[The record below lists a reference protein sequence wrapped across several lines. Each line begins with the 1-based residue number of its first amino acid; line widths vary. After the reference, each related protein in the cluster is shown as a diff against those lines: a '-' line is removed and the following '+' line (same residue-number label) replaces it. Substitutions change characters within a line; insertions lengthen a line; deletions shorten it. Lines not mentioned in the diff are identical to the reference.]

1 MVFKYFN
8 WLYWSINLG
17 SMLCFIFLAFIQQ
30 NYSFFVGFVVPWL
43 ALTFSFILFLL
54 GSGCYLKTEL
64 EKSVLTNVFR
74 VIVEAYR
81 SVKRRKNLIRQT
93 QRERA

>member
-1 MVFKYFN
+1 MK
-8 WLYWSINLG
+8 
-17 SMLCFIFLAFIQQ
+17 
-30 NYSFFVGFVVPWL
+30 
-43 ALTFSFILFLL
+43 
-54 GSGCYLKTEL
+54 GSGCYVKAEL

-81 SVKRRKNLIRQT
+81 SVNRRKNLIRQT